1 MDQIDK
7 EIFEADYP
15 FWDLKRQNLPNLA
28 STLVK
33 LQWRQND
40 IPSPVH
46 ARGKATTASVQKFL
60 LGFDFFGWIVILL
73 EHLLSQLAHLGEV
86 VDHLLK

>member
-33 LQWRQND
+33 LQ
-40 IPSPVH
+40 
-46 ARGKATTASVQKFL
+46 
-60 LGFDFFGWIVILL
+60 
-73 EHLLSQLAHLGEV
+73 
-86 VDHLLK
+86 